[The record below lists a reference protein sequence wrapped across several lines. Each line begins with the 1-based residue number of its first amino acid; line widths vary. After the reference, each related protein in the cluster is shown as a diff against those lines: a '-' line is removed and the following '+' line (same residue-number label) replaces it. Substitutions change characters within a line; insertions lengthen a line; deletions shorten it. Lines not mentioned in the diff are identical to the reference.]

1 MQVEESRGL
10 CRSPLCPSTP
20 WSWPTDVDDIE
31 EGDPATL
38 SDLFFP
44 VPQSYMHTVSLPT
57 FAGWFVEALTIN
69 VLVSTKVL

>member
-1 MQVEESRGL
+1 MVKPEYPDLVSVHKEE
-10 CRSPLCPSTP
+10 
-20 WSWPTDVDDIE
+20 E
-31 EGDPATL
+31 DPATL

-57 FAGWFVEALTIN
+57 FTGWFVEALTIN